1 MFTEAVNAAV
11 TRTELDA
18 VFYQNFEYVD
28 STPSMA
34 TSSDAEIFVPIQTDH
49 SGYFYEVFQGPGL
62 WGQTGETSTVHS
74 STPRVANKVFVQ
86 VLDWTQSVYLSKD
99 MFDDNMHG
107 VWAAIVADM
116 ARTGRVTQDQNA
128 FAVFRGAFTTTFTAD
143 GNALC
148 STHTLISG
156 GTSVNGFSGAST
168 ALSDTSLYTAM
179 VFLRQQVNQA
189 GIPLGNVPAVLLVP
203 SALFKLAL
211 QLTDSALVADNNNN
225 AINVYR
231 STYGF
236 KVMTTIW
243 LDAANG
249 GSDTAWFL
257 LAKNHGIRRLV
268 RQGIETAF
276 RDWSYSDNRTYF
288 YQGNFRESYFA
299 QDYAGII
306 GMQGV

>member
-1 MFTEAVNAAV
+1 MFNEAVNAAV

-18 VFYQNFEYVD
+18 VFYQNFEYAD

-34 TSSDAEIFVPIQTDH
+34 TAQDAEIFVPIQTDH
-49 SGYFYEVFQGPGL
+49 SGYFYEVFKGPGL
-62 WGQTGETSTVHS
+62 WGQTAETGTVTST
-74 STPRVANKVFVQ
+74 TPKVANKVFVQ
-86 VLDWTQSVYLSKD
+86 VLDWTQSVYLSKN

-116 ARTGRVTQDQNA
+116 ARTGRVTQDNNA
-128 FAVFRGAFTTTFTAD
+128 FQVFRGAFTTTLTAD
-143 GNALC
+143 GDALC
-148 STHTLISG
+148 STHSLINGGTSNNKISG
-156 GTSVNGFSGAST
+156 GTS

-179 VFLRQQVNQA
+179 VTLRQQVNQA
-189 GIPLGNVPAVLLVP
+189 GIPLGNVPAILLVP

-211 QLTDSALVADNNNN
+211 QLTDSALVADTANN

-236 KVMTTIW
+236 KVMTSIW

-257 LAKNHGIRRLV
+257 LAKNHGVRRLI
-268 RQGIETAF
+268 RQGIETSF

-288 YQGNFRESYFA
+288 YQGNFRETYFA
-299 QDYAGII
+299 QDYAGIV
-306 GMQGV
+306 GAVGV

>member
-1 MFTEAVNAAV
+1 MFNEQVNAVV
-11 TRTELDA
+11 TRTELDS
-18 VFYQNFEYVD
+18 VFYQNFEYTD
-28 STPSMA
+28 STPEMA
-34 TSSDAEIFVPIQTDH
+34 TAQDSEIFVPIQTDH
-49 SGYFYEVFQGPGL
+49 SGYFYEVFGGVPL
-62 WGQTGETSTVHS
+62 FVQTGETGTVAN
-74 STPRVANKVFVQ
+74 STPKVANKVFVQ

-99 MFDDNMHG
+99 LFDDNMHG
-107 VWAAIVADM
+107 VWAAVVADL
-116 ARTGRVTQDQNA
+116 ARKGRITQDYNA
-128 FAVFRGAFTTTFTAD
+128 FGIFRGAFTTALTAD

-148 STHTLISG
+148 STHTLIFG
-156 GTSVNGFSGAST
+156 GTTTNTTSGAGS

-179 VFLRQQVNQA
+179 VQLRQQPDQRGVA
-189 GIPLGNVPAVLLVP
+189 LGNVPAVLLVP

-236 KVMTTIW
+236 KVKTSIW
-243 LDAANG
+243 LDAVNG

-257 LAKNHGIRRLV
+257 LAKNHGILRLI

-288 YQGNFRESYFA
+288 YQANFP
-299 QDYAGII
+299 
-306 GMQGV
+306 

>member
-1 MFTEAVNAAV
+1 MFNEAVNAAV

-18 VFYQNFEYVD
+18 VFYQNFEYAD

-34 TSSDAEIFVPIQTDH
+34 TAQDAEIFVPIQTDH
-49 SGYFYEVFQGPGL
+49 SGYFYEVFKGPGL
-62 WGQTGETSTVHS
+62 WGQTAETGTVTST
-74 STPRVANKVFVQ
+74 TPKVANKVFVQ
-86 VLDWTQSVYLSKD
+86 VLDWTQSVYLSKN

-116 ARTGRVTQDQNA
+116 ARTGRVTQDNNA
-128 FAVFRGAFTTTFTAD
+128 FQVFRGAFTTTLTAD
-143 GNALC
+143 GDALC
-148 STHTLISG
+148 STHSLINGGTSNNKISG
-156 GTSVNGFSGAST
+156 GTS

-179 VFLRQQVNQA
+179 VTLRQQVNQA
-189 GIPLGNVPAVLLVP
+189 GIPLGNVPAILLVP

-211 QLTDSALVADNNNN
+211 QLTDSALVADTANN

-236 KVMTTIW
+236 KVMTSIW

-257 LAKNHGIRRLV
+257 LAKNHGVRRLI
-268 RQGIETAF
+268 RQGIETSF

-288 YQGNFRESYFA
+288 YQGNFRETYFA
-299 QDYAGII
+299 QDYAGIV
-306 GMQGV
+306 GSVGA

>member
-1 MFTEAVNAAV
+1 MFNEAVNAAV

-18 VFYQNFEYVD
+18 VFYQNFEYTD

-34 TSSDAEIFVPIQTDH
+34 TANDAEIFVPIQTDH
-49 SGYFYEVFQGPGL
+49 SGYFYEVFKGPGL
-62 WGQTGETSTVHS
+62 WSQTAETGQVASTV
-74 STPRVANKVFVQ
+74 PKVANKVFVQ
-86 VLDWTQSVYLSKD
+86 VLDWTQSVYLSKN

-116 ARTGRVTQDQNA
+116 ARTGRVTQDNNA
-128 FAVFRGAFTTTFTAD
+128 FQIFRGAFTTTLTAD
-143 GNALC
+143 GVALC
-148 STHTLISG
+148 GTHTLIGG
-156 GTSVNGFSGAST
+156 GTSVNTASGAGS
-168 ALSDTSLYTAM
+168 ALSDASLYTSM
-179 VFLRQQVNQA
+179 VTLRQQVNQA
-189 GIPLGNVPAVLLVP
+189 GIPLGNVPAILLVP
-203 SALFKLAL
+203 SVLFKLAL
-211 QLTDSALVADNNNN
+211 QLTDSALVADAANN

-236 KVMTTIW
+236 KVMTSIW

-257 LAKNHGIRRLV
+257 LAKNHGIRRLI
-268 RQGIETAF
+268 RQGIETNF

-299 QDYAGII
+299 QDYSGIV
-306 GMQGV
+306 GNVGV

>member
-1 MFTEAVNAAV
+1 MFTEAINAAV

-18 VFYQNFEYVD
+18 VFYQNFEYAD
-28 STPSMA
+28 STPGLA
-34 TSSDAEIFVPIQTDH
+34 TAQDAEIFVPIQTDH
-49 SGYFYEVFQGPGL
+49 SGYFYEVFQGTGL
-62 WGQTGETSTVHS
+62 WGQTGETATVHA
-74 STPRVANKVFVQ
+74 STPKVANKVFVQ
-86 VLDWTQSVYLSKD
+86 VLDWTQSVYLSKN

-107 VWAAIVADM
+107 VWAAIIADM
-116 ARTGRVTQDQNA
+116 AKTGRVTQDQNA
-128 FAVFRGAFTTTFTAD
+128 FAVFRGAFTTTLTAD

-156 GTSVNGFSGAST
+156 GTSTNGYSGAST

-179 VFLRQQVNQA
+179 VYLRQQVNQA
-189 GIPLGNVPAVLLVP
+189 GIPLGNVPKVLLVP
-203 SALFKLAL
+203 SALYKLAL
-211 QLTDSALVADNNNN
+211 QLTDSALVADSANN

-236 KVMTTIW
+236 KVTTSIW

-257 LAKNHGIRRLV
+257 MAQNHGVRRLV

-288 YQGNFRESYFA
+288 YQGNFRETYFA

>member
-1 MFTEAVNAAV
+1 MFNEQVNAAV
-11 TRTELDA
+11 TRTELDS

-34 TSSDAEIFVPIQTDH
+34 TAQDAEIFVPIQTDH
-49 SGYFYEVFQGPGL
+49 SGYFYEVFGGVPL
-62 WGQTGETSTVHS
+62 FVQTGETNTVAS
-74 STPRVANKVFVQ
+74 STPKVANKTFVQ

-107 VWAAIVADM
+107 VWSAVVADL
-116 ARTGRVTQDQNA
+116 ARKARISQDYYA
-128 FAVFRGAFTTTFTAD
+128 FGIFRGAFTTTLTPD

-148 STHTLISG
+148 STHTLIFG
-156 GTSVNGFSGAST
+156 GTTTNSASGAGS

-179 VFLRQQVNQA
+179 VSLRQQPDQR
-189 GIPLGNVPAVLLVP
+189 GIALGNVPAVLLVP

-211 QLTDSALVADNNNN
+211 QLTDSALVADTNNN

-236 KVMTTIW
+236 KVMTSIW
-243 LDAANG
+243 LDAVNG

-257 LAKNHGIRRLV
+257 LAKNHGVRRLI
-268 RQGIETAF
+268 RQGVETSF
-276 RDWSYSDNRTYF
+276 RDWSYSDNRSYF
-288 YQGNFRESYFA
+288 YQANYRESYFA
-299 QDYAGII
+299 ADYSGIF
-306 GMQGV
+306 GNVGA